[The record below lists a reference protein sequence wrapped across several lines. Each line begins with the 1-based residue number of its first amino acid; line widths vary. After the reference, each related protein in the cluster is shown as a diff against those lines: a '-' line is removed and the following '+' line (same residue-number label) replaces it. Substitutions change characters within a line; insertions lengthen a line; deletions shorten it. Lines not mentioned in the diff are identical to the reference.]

1 VTEFVTLRQ
10 FLSYNG
16 ISVAAHQSPLRLLF
30 QLVELESRDIALLIG
45 YGILVSIF
53 SLSVPLAVDLLVT
66 TIAAGTVT
74 LPLIV
79 VTVALTVLLIISGGF
94 SIVQLYVAE
103 LIERRIFVRTTCKAA
118 SALWET
124 DIREFEHKDV
134 LSLLNRFFDVVNVQ
148 KVFTKLTLD
157 TITALLSIVVG
168 LVFMAIFSSLLWG
181 ITTLLVLLT
190 LALIIAAGYGGV
202 HTNIAE
208 SSAKYAL
215 ADVLDEVGI
224 NIVSYKVFS
233 NAQQIVDRF
242 ETPLQRWLSRR
253 KEHFKIILRQQLVAT
268 VMRIVII
275 VAVLLTGG
283 MLVIDRQIS
292 LGQLVASEI
301 IILLFL
307 SSIENIIKQIPS
319 YFTLLTSLE
328 KIEQLTSLEHESNGS
343 VAFAPDGHQ
352 RGLKIE
358 LTNVRFEYRKDV
370 PLLRSINLTI
380 EPSERV
386 AIVGAS
392 GLGKSTIAH
401 LILGLLQ
408 PEHGAVYINGIDT
421 RLLDR
426 TTYRRYVGYIKTSD
440 EVLSGTVLDN
450 VLWGRDWIPQ
460 EDVWWALSVAKL
472 DTWVSGLDK
481 GLLTNVGPRGTN
493 LSTGQIRR
501 IMIARAIVHRPSLLI
516 IDEGFNGIEDH
527 IKLEILQALYAEDN
541 PWTVITISHDP
552 EIVVHSQTV
561 AVLHDGYIIERG
573 LLSDV
578 LRRRESA
585 LRQLFPTLGTLMQ
598 ERR

>member
-1 VTEFVTLRQ
+1 M
-10 FLSYNG
+10 
-16 ISVAAHQSPLRLLF
+16 AAKSSPLRLLF
-30 QLVELESRDIALLIG
+30 NLVELESRNIALLIG

-66 TIAAGTVT
+66 TIAAGTIT

-79 VTVALTVLLIISGGF
+79 VTVALTILLIISGGF

-103 LIERRIFVRTTCKAA
+103 LIERRIFVRTTCQAA

-134 LSLLNRFFDVVNVQ
+134 LSLLNRFFDVVNIQ

-157 TITALLSIVVG
+157 TITALLSILVG

-190 LALIIAAGYGGV
+190 LGLIIVAGYGGV
-202 HTNIAE
+202 RTNIAE

-215 ADVLDEVGI
+215 ADALDEVGM
-224 NIVSYKVFS
+224 NIISYKVFS
-233 NAQQIVDRF
+233 SAQQIVDRF
-242 ETPLQRWLSRR
+242 ESPLQLWLSRR
-253 KEHFKIILRQQLVAT
+253 KEHFKIIIRQQLVAT

-319 YFTLLTSLE
+319 FFTLLTSLE
-328 KIEQLTSLEHESNGS
+328 KIEQLTSLEHEKNGTLTFS
-343 VAFAPDGHQ
+343 SDGQ
-352 RGLKIE
+352 PKGLKVE
-358 LTNVRFEYRKDV
+358 LVNVRFEYRKDT

-380 EPSERV
+380 EPNDRL

-450 VLWGRDWIPQ
+450 VLWGRQWVPQ
-460 EDVWWALSVAKL
+460 DDVWWALSVAKL
-472 DTWVSGLDK
+472 DKWVSGLEK
-481 GLLTNVGPRGTN
+481 GLLTDVGPRGTN

-501 IMIARAIVHRPSLLI
+501 IMVARAIVHRPALLI

-527 IKLEILQALYAEDN
+527 IKLEILNALYAEDN
-541 PWTVITISHDP
+541 PWTVVTISHDP

-573 LLSDV
+573 PLTEV
-578 LRRRESA
+578 LARPGNA
-585 LRQLFPTLGTLMQ
+585 LHQLFPTLNTLVQ
-598 ERR
+598 QRR

>member
-1 VTEFVTLRQ
+1 M
-10 FLSYNG
+10 
-16 ISVAAHQSPLRLLF
+16 AAKSSPLRLLF
-30 QLVELESRDIALLIG
+30 NLVELESRDIALLIG

-66 TIAAGTVT
+66 TIAAGTIT

-79 VTVALTVLLIISGGF
+79 VTVALTILLIISGGF

-103 LIERRIFVRTTCKAA
+103 LIERRIFVRTTCQAA

-134 LSLLNRFFDVVNVQ
+134 LSLLNRFFDVVNIQ

-157 TITALLSIVVG
+157 TITALLSILVG

-190 LALIIAAGYGGV
+190 LGLIIVAGYGGV
-202 HTNIAE
+202 RTNIAE

-215 ADVLDEVGI
+215 ADALDEVGM
-224 NIVSYKVFS
+224 NIISYKVFS
-233 NAQQIVDRF
+233 SAQQIVDRF
-242 ETPLQRWLSRR
+242 ESPLQLWLSRR
-253 KEHFKIILRQQLVAT
+253 KEHFKIIIRQQLVAT

-319 YFTLLTSLE
+319 FFTLLTSLE
-328 KIEQLTSLEHESNGS
+328 KIEQLTSLEHEKNGTLTFS
-343 VAFAPDGHQ
+343 SDGQ
-352 RGLKIE
+352 PKGLKVE
-358 LTNVRFEYRKDV
+358 LVNVRFEYRKDT

-380 EPSERV
+380 EPNDRL

-450 VLWGRDWIPQ
+450 VLWGRQWVPQ
-460 EDVWWALSVAKL
+460 DDVWWALSVAKL
-472 DTWVSGLDK
+472 DKWVSGLEK
-481 GLLTNVGPRGTN
+481 GLLTDVGPRGTN

-501 IMIARAIVHRPSLLI
+501 IMVARAIVHRPALLI

-527 IKLEILQALYAEDN
+527 IKLEILNALYAEDN
-541 PWTVITISHDP
+541 PWTVVTISHDP

-573 LLSDV
+573 PLTEV
-578 LRRRESA
+578 LARPGNA
-585 LRQLFPTLGTLMQ
+585 LHQLFPTLNTLVQ
-598 ERR
+598 QRR

>member
-1 VTEFVTLRQ
+1 M
-10 FLSYNG
+10 
-16 ISVAAHQSPLRLLF
+16 AAHTSPHRLLF
-30 QLVELESRDIALLIG
+30 RLVELESRDIALLIG

-79 VTVALTVLLIISGGF
+79 VTVALTVLLIFSGGF
-94 SIVQLYVAE
+94 SIVQLYIAE
-103 LIERRIFVRTTCKAA
+103 LIERRIFVRTTSRAA

-148 KVFTKLTLD
+148 KIFTKLTLD
-157 TITALLSIVVG
+157 TITAILSIIVG

-190 LALIIAAGYGGV
+190 LALIVAAGYGGV
-202 HTNIAE
+202 RTNIAE

-215 ADVLDEVGI
+215 ADALDEVGI

-242 ETPLQRWLSRR
+242 ESPLQDWLSRR
-253 KEHFKIILRQQLVAT
+253 KEHFKIIIRQQLVAT

-275 VAVLLTGG
+275 VAVLLAGG
-283 MLVIDRQIS
+283 ILVIDRQIS

-319 YFTLLTSLE
+319 FFTLLTSLE
-328 KIEQLTSLEHESNGS
+328 KINQLTSLEHERNGT
-343 VAFAPDGHQ
+343 VAFSTDGRS
-352 RGLKIE
+352 RGLKVE
-358 LTNVRFEYRKDV
+358 LSNVRFHYYEDV

-380 EPSERV
+380 EPNERL

-408 PEHGAVYINGIDT
+408 PQHGAVYINGIDT

-426 TTYRRYVGYIKTSD
+426 ATYRRYVGYIKTTD
-440 EVLSGTVLDN
+440 EVLSGTILEN
-450 VLWGRDWIPQ
+450 VLWGRQWLSQ

-472 DTWVSGLDK
+472 DKWVSSLSA
-481 GLLTNVGPRGTN
+481 GLLTNVGPRGTK

-527 IKLEILQALYAEDN
+527 NKLDILKALYAADH
-541 PWTVITISHDP
+541 PWTIVTISHDP

-561 AVLHDGYIIERG
+561 AVLLDGYIVAYG
-573 LLSDV
+573 SLSEV
-578 LRRRESA
+578 LSQRDGV
-585 LRQLFPTLGTLMQ
+585 LPQLFPTLDTLLQ
-598 ERR
+598 QRR

>member
-1 VTEFVTLRQ
+1 
-10 FLSYNG
+10 
-16 ISVAAHQSPLRLLF
+16 VAAKSSPLRLLF
-30 QLVELESRDIALLIG
+30 NLVELESRNIALLIG

-66 TIAAGTVT
+66 TIAAGTIT

-79 VTVALTVLLIISGGF
+79 VTVALTILLIISGGF

-103 LIERRIFVRTTCKAA
+103 LIERRIFVRTTCQAA

-134 LSLLNRFFDVVNVQ
+134 LSLLNRFFDVVNIQ

-157 TITALLSIVVG
+157 TITALLSILVG

-190 LALIIAAGYGGV
+190 LGLIIVAGYGGV
-202 HTNIAE
+202 RTNIAE

-215 ADVLDEVGI
+215 ADALDEVGM
-224 NIVSYKVFS
+224 NIISYKVFS
-233 NAQQIVDRF
+233 SAQQIVDRF
-242 ETPLQRWLSRR
+242 ESPLQLWLSRR
-253 KEHFKIILRQQLVAT
+253 KEHFKIIIRQQLVAT

-319 YFTLLTSLE
+319 FFTLLTSLE
-328 KIEQLTSLEHESNGS
+328 KIEQLTSLEHEKNGTLTFS
-343 VAFAPDGHQ
+343 SDGQ
-352 RGLKIE
+352 PKGLKVE
-358 LTNVRFEYRKDV
+358 LVNVRFEYRKDT

-380 EPSERV
+380 EPNDRL

-450 VLWGRDWIPQ
+450 VLWGRQWVPQ
-460 EDVWWALSVAKL
+460 DDVWWALSVAKL
-472 DTWVSGLDK
+472 DKWVSGLEK
-481 GLLTNVGPRGTN
+481 GLLTDVGPRGTN

-501 IMIARAIVHRPSLLI
+501 IMVARAIVHRPALLI

-527 IKLEILQALYAEDN
+527 IKLEILNALYAEDN
-541 PWTVITISHDP
+541 PWTVVTISHDP

-573 LLSDV
+573 PLTEV
-578 LRRRESA
+578 LARPGNA
-585 LRQLFPTLGTLMQ
+585 LHQLFPTLNTLVQ
-598 ERR
+598 QRR

>member
-1 VTEFVTLRQ
+1 M
-10 FLSYNG
+10 
-16 ISVAAHQSPLRLLF
+16 AAKSSPLRLLF
-30 QLVELESRDIALLIG
+30 NLVELESRDIALLIG

-66 TIAAGTVT
+66 TIAAGTIT

-79 VTVALTVLLIISGGF
+79 VTVALTILLIISGGF

-103 LIERRIFVRTTCKAA
+103 LIERRIFVRTTCQAA

-134 LSLLNRFFDVVNVQ
+134 LSLLNRFFDVVNIQ

-157 TITALLSIVVG
+157 TITALLSILVG
-168 LVFMAIFSSLLWG
+168 LVFMAIFSSFLWG

-190 LALIIAAGYGGV
+190 LGLIIVAGYGGV
-202 HTNIAE
+202 RTNIAE

-215 ADVLDEVGI
+215 ADALDEVGM
-224 NIVSYKVFS
+224 NIISYKVFS

-242 ETPLQRWLSRR
+242 ESPLQLWLSRR
-253 KEHFKIILRQQLVAT
+253 KEHFKIIIRQQLVAT

-319 YFTLLTSLE
+319 FFTLLTSLE
-328 KIEQLTSLEHESNGS
+328 KIEQLTSLEHEKNGTLTFS
-343 VAFAPDGHQ
+343 SDGQ
-352 RGLKIE
+352 PKGLKVE
-358 LTNVRFEYRKDV
+358 LVNVRFEYRKDT

-380 EPSERV
+380 EPNDRL

-450 VLWGRDWIPQ
+450 VLWGRQWVPQ
-460 EDVWWALSVAKL
+460 DDVWWALSVAKL
-472 DTWVSGLDK
+472 DKWVSGLEK
-481 GLLTNVGPRGTN
+481 GLLTDVGPRGTN

-501 IMIARAIVHRPSLLI
+501 IMVARAIVHRPALLI

-527 IKLEILQALYAEDN
+527 IKLEILNALYAEDN
-541 PWTVITISHDP
+541 PWTVVTISHDP

-573 LLSDV
+573 PLTEV
-578 LRRRESA
+578 LARPGNA
-585 LRQLFPTLGTLMQ
+585 LHQLFPTLNTLVQ
-598 ERR
+598 QRR

>member
-1 VTEFVTLRQ
+1 VVEK
-10 FLSYNG
+10 S
-16 ISVAAHQSPLRLLF
+16 SPLRLLINLF
-30 QLVELESRDIALLIG
+30 EIEIRDIGLLIG

-53 SLSVPLAVDLLVT
+53 SLSVPLAIDLLVT
-66 TIAAGTVT
+66 TIAAGTIT

-79 VTVALTVLLIISGGF
+79 VTVAMTVLLIISGGF
-94 SIVQLYVAE
+94 SIVQLYIAE
-103 LIERRIFVRTTCKAA
+103 LIERRIFVRTTCRAA

-157 TITALLSIVVG
+157 IITALLSILVG

-190 LALIIAAGYGGV
+190 LALIIVAGYGGV
-202 HTNIAE
+202 RTNIAE
-208 SSAKYAL
+208 SSAKYEL
-215 ADVLDEVGI
+215 ADTLDEVGI
-224 NIVSYKVFS
+224 NIVSFKIFS

-242 ETPLQRWLSRR
+242 ETPLQKWLARR
-253 KEHFKIILRQQLVAT
+253 KEHFRIIIRQQLVAT
-268 VMRIVII
+268 VMRIMII
-275 VAVLLTGG
+275 VTVLMAGG
-283 MLVIDRQIS
+283 LLVIDRQIS

-319 YFTLLTSLE
+319 FFTLLTSLE
-328 KIEQLTSLEHESNGS
+328 KLEQLISLSHEKNGTIVFTPS
-343 VAFAPDGHQ
+343 PTTAGI
-352 RGLKIE
+352 RIE
-358 LTNVRFEYRKDV
+358 LSNVRFEYRQDV

-380 EPSERV
+380 ESQERI

-401 LILGLLQ
+401 LIMGLLQ
-408 PEHGAVYINGIDT
+408 PNHGAVYVNGIDT

-426 TTYRRYVGYIKTSD
+426 TSYRRYIGYIKTSD
-440 EVLSGTVLDN
+440 EVIHGTLLDN

-460 EDVWWALSVAKL
+460 EDVWWALNVAKL
-472 DTWVSGLDK
+472 DKWASGLEK
-481 GLLTNVGPRGTN
+481 GLLTRVGSRGIN

-527 IKLEILQALYAEDN
+527 IKLEILTRLYAKEN
-541 PWTVITISHDP
+541 LWTVITISHDP
-552 EIVVHSQTV
+552 EIVVHSDTV

-573 LLSDV
+573 PLADILTQ
-578 LRRRESA
+578 RESM
-585 LRQLFPTLGTLMQ
+585 LRQLFPTLSTLIQ

>member
-1 VTEFVTLRQ
+1 M
-10 FLSYNG
+10 
-16 ISVAAHQSPLRLLF
+16 AAKSSPLRLLF
-30 QLVELESRDIALLIG
+30 NLVELESRDIALLIG

-66 TIAAGTVT
+66 TIAAGTIT

-79 VTVALTVLLIISGGF
+79 VTVALTILLIISGGF

-103 LIERRIFVRTTCKAA
+103 LIERRIFVRTTCQAA

-134 LSLLNRFFDVVNVQ
+134 LSLLNRFFDVVNIQ

-157 TITALLSIVVG
+157 TITALLSILVG
-168 LVFMAIFSSLLWG
+168 LVFMAIFSSFLWG

-190 LALIIAAGYGGV
+190 LGLIIVAGYGGV
-202 HTNIAE
+202 RTNIAE

-215 ADVLDEVGI
+215 ADALDEVGM
-224 NIVSYKVFS
+224 NIISYKVFS
-233 NAQQIVDRF
+233 SAQQIVDRF
-242 ETPLQRWLSRR
+242 ESPLQLWLSRR
-253 KEHFKIILRQQLVAT
+253 KEHFKIIIRQQLVAT

-319 YFTLLTSLE
+319 FFTLLTSLE
-328 KIEQLTSLEHESNGS
+328 KIEQLTSLEHEKNGTLTFS
-343 VAFAPDGHQ
+343 SDGQ
-352 RGLKIE
+352 PKGLKVE
-358 LTNVRFEYRKDV
+358 LVNVRFEYRKDT

-380 EPSERV
+380 EPNDRL

-450 VLWGRDWIPQ
+450 VLWGRQWVPQ
-460 EDVWWALSVAKL
+460 DDVWWALSVAKL
-472 DTWVSGLDK
+472 DKWVSGLEK
-481 GLLTNVGPRGTN
+481 GLLTDVGPRGTN

-501 IMIARAIVHRPSLLI
+501 IMVARAIVHRPALLI

-527 IKLEILQALYAEDN
+527 IKLEILNALYAEDN
-541 PWTVITISHDP
+541 PWTVVTISHDP

-573 LLSDV
+573 PLTEV
-578 LRRRESA
+578 LARPGNA
-585 LRQLFPTLGTLMQ
+585 LHQLFPTLNTLVQ
-598 ERR
+598 QRR

>member
-1 VTEFVTLRQ
+1 
-10 FLSYNG
+10 
-16 ISVAAHQSPLRLLF
+16 VAAKSSPLRLLF
-30 QLVELESRDIALLIG
+30 NLVELESRDIALLIG

-66 TIAAGTVT
+66 TIAAGTIT

-79 VTVALTVLLIISGGF
+79 VTVALTILLIISGGF

-103 LIERRIFVRTTCKAA
+103 LIERRIFVRTTCQAA

-134 LSLLNRFFDVVNVQ
+134 LSLLNRFFDVVNIQ

-157 TITALLSIVVG
+157 TITALLSILVG

-190 LALIIAAGYGGV
+190 LGLIIVAGYGGV
-202 HTNIAE
+202 RTNIAE

-215 ADVLDEVGI
+215 ADALDEVGM
-224 NIVSYKVFS
+224 NIISYKVFS
-233 NAQQIVDRF
+233 SAQQIVDRF
-242 ETPLQRWLSRR
+242 ESPLQLWLSRR
-253 KEHFKIILRQQLVAT
+253 KEHFKIIIRQQLVAT

-319 YFTLLTSLE
+319 FFTLLTSLE
-328 KIEQLTSLEHESNGS
+328 KIEQLTSLEHEKNGTLTFS
-343 VAFAPDGHQ
+343 SDGQ
-352 RGLKIE
+352 PKGLKVE
-358 LTNVRFEYRKDV
+358 LVNVRFEYRKDT

-380 EPSERV
+380 EPNDRL

-450 VLWGRDWIPQ
+450 VLWGRQWVPQ
-460 EDVWWALSVAKL
+460 DDVWWALSVAKL
-472 DTWVSGLDK
+472 DKWVSGLEK
-481 GLLTNVGPRGTN
+481 GLLTDVGPRGTN

-501 IMIARAIVHRPSLLI
+501 IMVARAIVHRPALLI

-527 IKLEILQALYAEDN
+527 IKLEILNALYAEDN
-541 PWTVITISHDP
+541 PWTVVTISHDP

-573 LLSDV
+573 PLTEV
-578 LRRRESA
+578 LARPGNA
-585 LRQLFPTLGTLMQ
+585 LHQLFPTLNTLVQ
-598 ERR
+598 QRR

>member
-1 VTEFVTLRQ
+1 M
-10 FLSYNG
+10 
-16 ISVAAHQSPLRLLF
+16 AAKSSPLRLLF
-30 QLVELESRDIALLIG
+30 NLVELESRDIALLIG

-66 TIAAGTVT
+66 TIAAGTIT

-79 VTVALTVLLIISGGF
+79 VTVALTILLIISGGF

-103 LIERRIFVRTTCKAA
+103 LIERRIFVRTTCQAA

-157 TITALLSIVVG
+157 AITALLSILVG

-190 LALIIAAGYGGV
+190 LALIVAAGYGGV
-202 HTNIAE
+202 RTNIAE

-242 ETPLQRWLSRR
+242 ESPLQQWLSRR

-319 YFTLLTSLE
+319 FFTLLTSLE
-328 KIEQLTSLEHESNGS
+328 KIEQLTSLEHEKNGTI
-343 VAFAPDGHQ
+343 AFSTDGQ
-352 RGLKIE
+352 PKGLKVE
-358 LTNVRFEYRKDV
+358 LVNVRFEYRQDT

-380 EPSERV
+380 EPNDRL

-450 VLWGRDWIPQ
+450 VLWGRQWIPQ
-460 EDVWWALSVAKL
+460 DDVWWALSVAKL
-472 DTWVSGLDK
+472 DKWVSGLGK
-481 GLLTNVGPRGTN
+481 GLLTNVGPRGMN

-501 IMIARAIVHRPSLLI
+501 IMIARAIVHRPALLI

-527 IKLEILQALYAEDN
+527 IKLDILNALYAEDN
-541 PWTVITISHDP
+541 PWTIVTISHDP
-552 EIVVHSQTV
+552 EIVVHSQSV

-573 LLSDV
+573 TLTEV
-578 LRRRESA
+578 LARPGNV
-585 LRQLFPTLGTLMQ
+585 LQQLFPTLNTLVQ
-598 ERR
+598 QRR